1 MLEGL
6 GRGPGSGP
14 GVKRDKHP
22 SISDPKEATDTY
34 SVLTSARNLESWTT
48 VVVGTKYLVGT

>member
-6 GRGPGSGP
+6 GPEA
-14 GVKRDKHP
+14 GVERDKHP